1 VGADQTVE
9 MKKTWRS
16 QTATT
21 TDFFT
26 PSLFKGGITLF
37 SVRARLRSRFLSAT
51 LCLCGLSC
59 FWLCLVPVLCQN
71 RLPTPRIYDQINARQ
86 KGLAV
91 WWVGNAGWLVKSDN
105 ILIGTDLDLELEE
118 KIYEPP
124 ISADDLAKILD
135 VVFVSHHHGDH
146 CNAPT
151 LKVLSQ
157 KSNCTFVLPQTCVD
171 EEPGL
176 SIPKGRLI
184 VPQPLLP
191 FDIRGIHVEPIH
203 AIHGNQDFTV
213 LTREKD
219 FIKGI
224 THNCGYVL
232 TIQGKRFL
240 HPGDSVLTEEH
251 LSLSH
256 IDVLFISPTVHNMF
270 IDRSMILIN
279 QLEPEYIFPQH
290 FDTYRQTPDNM
301 FWTKGYPDEL
311 KLKLSKSLQ
320 KRYHKLS
327 QGEMFVIK

>member
-1 VGADQTVE
+1 MSHRVD
-9 MKKTWRS
+9 
-16 QTATT
+16 ATR
-21 TDFFT
+21 DI
-26 PSLFKGGITLF
+26 PRRLRPIAPFKGGIFF
-37 SVRARLRSRFLSAT
+37 SFLLVSFHSRFFSAP
-51 LCLCGLSC
+51 LCLCGI
-59 FWLCLVPVLCQN
+59 FWFSLCPVQLAFGQSIQN
-71 RLPTPRIYDQINARQ
+71 RLPTPRIYDQIKARQ
-86 KGLAV
+86 KGLAL
-91 WWVGNAGWLVKSDN
+91 WWVGNAGWLIKSDD

-146 CNAPT
+146 CNAFT
-151 LKVLSQ
+151 LKVLAQ
-157 KSNCTFVLPQTCVD
+157 KSNCAFVLPQTCLD
-171 EEPGL
+171 EEPDL
-176 SIPKGRLI
+176 KIPKERLI
-184 VPQPLLP
+184 IPQPLHP

-251 LSLSH
+251 LSLNQ

-270 IDRSMILIN
+270 TDRSMILIN
-279 QLEPEYIFPQH
+279 HLEPEYIFPQH